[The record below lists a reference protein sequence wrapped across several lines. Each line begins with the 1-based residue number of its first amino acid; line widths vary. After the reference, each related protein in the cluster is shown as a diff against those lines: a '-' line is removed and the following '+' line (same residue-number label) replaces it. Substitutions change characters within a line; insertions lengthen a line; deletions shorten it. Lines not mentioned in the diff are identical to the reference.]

1 MIVCQVTKARCRA
14 PWIILWAVL
23 AFALLLSCN
32 KGQSNKDSIKVAA
45 ASDLSQAFKEVGAEF
60 EKDTGKKVTFS
71 FGSTG
76 LLSKQIIEGA
86 PFDLF
91 AAANVSFVDEVVAAG
106 NCDKSSQELY
116 ARGRLVVWTPK
127 GTKAPESLADLAD
140 PAFAKVAIANP
151 EHAPYGKAAKE
162 ALVHEKLWDQLDGQ
176 KRIVIGE
183 NVSQTLQYAESG
195 NADAAIVALSLVI
208 GGEGHHIDID
218 QSLHAPLDQAL
229 VVCGKGPKAETA
241 REFARYVNGEK
252 GRGIMRRYGFL
263 LPSETSANA
272 SH

>member
-1 MIVCQVTKARCRA
+1 MTA
-14 PWIILWAVL
+14 PPRPLSAKLFWIMWVVLASAVL
-23 AFALLLSCN
+23 LACN
-32 KGQSNKDSIKVAA
+32 KTESGKDSIRVAA
-45 ASDLSQAFKEVGAEF
+45 ASDLTQAFKEVGAEF

-76 LLSKQIIEGA
+76 LLSKQIMEGA

-91 AAANVSFVDEVVAAG
+91 AAANVSFVDEVVGSG
-106 NCDKSSQELY
+106 NCDKSTQELY
-116 ARGRLVVWTPK
+116 ARGRLVVWTKK
-127 GTKAPESLADLAD
+127 GTKAPGSLADLAD
-140 PAFAKVAIANP
+140 PAFAKIAIANP

-162 ALVHEKLWDQLDGQ
+162 ALVHEKLWDDLDGN

-195 NADAAIVALSLVI
+195 NADAAIVALSLAI
-208 GGEGHHIDID
+208 GTDGQYIDID

-229 VVCGKGPKAETA
+229 VVCGKGPKADTA
-241 REFARYVNGEK
+241 REFSRYVNSEK

-272 SH
+272 AH